1 MLKTVENTVRQLL
14 HPQDRLFGSVAVSC
28 VKGFENTIKS
38 LKSKLFDVAEEMLFD
53 VPSPVGKMSESLSQ
67 LPQIQ
72 PTFQGAPVLN
82 LKEDSSLLAKLYG
95 GGNEKFQITLFR
107 ALDLLG
113 YVTLIDRNLLV
124 LRPQWLVRLF
134 ASVVTTNHG
143 FVQRG
148 VLRHWNLKN
157 DIWRDEKL
165 YPPQYHHLFY
175 QFLEKTGI
183 LFPLSARSSGEE
195 FGAGESLIPCLLPD
209 VEPDP
214 HFHWRSFSPPTFIWK
229 RKYALQSSKE
239 EGEEEGLSGRGSSML
254 PIGVIPRL
262 LVHMHQL
269 GVTIARWLSGCVLEL
284 ESDFQLHAK
293 LVGKSAE
300 GVLEVEV
307 RHWGGGGGGEERVL
321 GDVAKF
327 FRELTA
333 AVTNLLMEFYHLTFL
348 HLVQLTR
355 GREEGRSWV
364 SVLELQELIMRG
376 EREVEGLRIDVL
388 APEVHFR
395 DISR

>member
-1 MLKTVENTVRQLL
+1 M
-14 HPQDRLFGSVAVSC
+14 FGSVAVSC

-38 LKSKLFDVAEEMLFD
+38 LKSKLFDVAEKMLFD

-67 LPQIQ
+67 LPQFQ

-82 LKEDSSLLAKLYG
+82 LKEDSSVLAKLYG

-134 ASVVTTNHG
+134 ASVVTTNHD

-175 QFLEKTGI
+175 QLLEKTGI
-183 LFPLSARSSGEE
+183 LFPLSAPSGEE

-214 HFHWRSFSPPTFIWK
+214 RFHWRSFSPPTFIWK

-239 EGEEEGLSGRGSSML
+239 EGEEEGLLGRGSSML

-284 ESDFQLHAK
+284 ESDFQLRAK

-307 RHWGGGGGGEERVL
+307 GRGGRGRGEGVRRCGKVFSRVNSSSDKFVDGILSFYFSSSCSTYKKREGGGEELGVGVGVTRV
-321 GDVAKF
+321 
-327 FRELTA
+327 
-333 AVTNLLMEFYHLTFL
+333 NY
-348 HLVQLTR
+348 
-355 GREEGRSWV
+355 EGGKGS
-364 SVLELQELIMRG
+364 
-376 EREVEGLRIDVL
+376 
-388 APEVHFR
+388 
-395 DISR
+395 